1 MKSVQFDVKGQGA
14 NGMRLSFSETE
25 GEEKISKRYL
35 ISHSVQ
41 SQFKMA
47 YNDDWGLVTK
57 SGSSAQLMASDEF
70 KSYIIRF
77 GR

>member
-1 MKSVQFDVKGQGA
+1 
-14 NGMRLSFSETE
+14 MRLSFSESE

-47 YNDDWGLVTK
+47 YNDDWGLVTTEAPYPHTITTGRLDNFYPALV
-57 SGSSAQLMASDEF
+57 SGSRLCFVTAMSP
-70 KSYIIRF
+70 
-77 GR
+77 